1 MNQQLNHKG
10 GESMS
15 NVIPIKKTDRFALCR
30 GKMGPDEELLEYEKV
45 GVAYLKP
52 GSKTFRVKLYMFP
65 HQPYFLTPENETST
79 KFTLLSLEEFQSSSN
94 EKKASWQK
102 VGDGEFVG
110 LHIKMKFH
118 LLSEDVFL
126 CLFPYETQA
135 EEFYAAS

>member
-1 MNQQLNHKG
+1 MNDV
-10 GESMS
+10 S
-15 NVIPIKKTDRFALCR
+15 NVIPIKKSERFVLCR
-30 GKMGPDEELLEYEKV
+30 GKMGPDDELLEYEKV

-52 GSKTFRVKLYMFP
+52 GSKTFRVKLFMFP
-65 HQPYFLTPENETST
+65 QQPYFLTPENETST
-79 KFTLLSLEEFQSSSN
+79 SYTLLSLEEYQSSSK
-94 EKKASWQK
+94 EMKASWQK

-126 CLFPYETQA
+126 CLYPDEKQA